1 MLSPTIPEHTACI
14 PSPRPAPGFV
24 LTPDPARRLSEGLS
38 RSDDVRVAFG
48 LRSRPGPRQARG
60 AVAHAFRCLPLS
72 GAVTVHAQLSIPLG
86 PWLPFT
92 HLVLPAKPRLT
103 EEDAEVQAGPPSC
116 RSPQPDL
123 RLAWPERRP
132 AGDRR
137 RTWHRLG
144 VRRATAVR
152 PRDEPEN
159 DRVPLSS
166 HVIAPVM
173 STVAGFPLFCIS
185 HPLGRVRKLVSNL
198 SPRSKARAAPHAL
211 RFWKE
216 RLSPAPLQARRPPP
230 RGSPSAAPA
239 PRFYFQLVELLRC

>member
-1 MLSPTIPEHTACI
+1 MSR
-14 PSPRPAPGFV
+14 SGFAPG
-24 LTPDPARRLSEGLS
+24 
-38 RSDDVRVAFG
+38 
-48 LRSRPGPRQARG
+48 PGPRQARG

-72 GAVTVHAQLSIPLG
+72 GAVTVHAQLSLSLG

-103 EEDAEVQAGPPSC
+103 EEDAEVQAGPPSR

-123 RLAWPERRP
+123 RLAWPEQRP

-137 RTWHRLG
+137 RTWHRHG

-198 SPRSKARAAPHAL
+198 SPRSKAQAARTLCVFGKSVSLQRPCKPAAL
-211 RFWKE
+211 RPAAE
-216 RLSPAPLQARRPPP
+216 RTGALL
-230 RGSPSAAPA
+230 RGSPSAAPD